1 MNIYGAMMLFLAGVG
16 ASTLTQAADN
26 MSFHGTLIAPPP
38 CTISNGLNDGS
49 KIDVDFGERIGINKV
64 DGINYRRTVD
74 YRIRCEEGAGKWDMT
89 LIITGTATGFDE
101 AAVQTQQKADLGIRL
116 YQNGQPFILNQALP
130 VDPNNLP
137 VLEAVPVK
145 APGNTLTE
153 GAFEATATL
162 QAVYQ

>member
-1 MNIYGAMMLFLAGVG
+1 MKVYGAVMLFLAGVG

-26 MSFHGTLIAPPP
+26 MNFHGTLIAPPP
-38 CTISNGLNDGS
+38 CTINNGI
-49 KIDVDFGERIGINKV
+49 KIDVDFGERIGVNKV
-64 DGINYRRTVD
+64 DGINYRQTVD
-74 YRIRCEEGAGKWDMT
+74 YPIRCEDGAGKWDMT
-89 LIITGTATGFDE
+89 LTLTGTPTGFDD
-101 AAVQTQQKADLGIRL
+101 AAVQTQEKADLGIRL

-145 APGNTLTE
+145 APGSTLTE